1 MRQLAFAAL
10 ALFAAT
16 TAWADDALPPHAAL
30 NSILFWTPAQ
40 QESGYRTIENIFPTR
55 VIKAA
60 GNAYPLPGAS
70 GSFDVSYDFK
80 GAKWTT
86 DTFMKE
92 NRIAG
97 LLVIKDGRI
106 VLERYGL
113 GRTAQ
118 DRWTSFS
125 VGKSVTSTLIG
136 AAIEDG
142 YIKSLDAQV
151 TDYLPGLKGSA
162 YEGVTIRNLLTMT
175 SGVKW
180 NEDYQD
186 PKSDVALF
194 ALSQPGPDG
203 ENPIV
208 AYMAKLPREAA
219 PGTKF
224 VYKTGESDLLGVLLA
239 RATKMHPADY
249 LSQKIWSK
257 FGMEQDGIWML
268 DRAGEELGGC
278 CISMTL
284 RDYGRFGLFIL
295 NGGVAGGEQVVPTD
309 FLAQATSSQV
319 KSDFGDYG
327 YGFQWW
333 IRPEG
338 AYKASGIFGQSIY
351 IDPAEKLIIVTNSAW
366 AHAYEPEL
374 YAFHD
379 AYVDA
384 VVKTL
389 H

>member
-1 MRQLAFAAL
+1 MRRLAIVGL
-10 ALFAAT
+10 ALFAAA
-16 TAWADDALPPHAAL
+16 TAWADDAPPPNDSL
-30 NSILFWTPAQ
+30 SRILFWTPAQ
-40 QESGYRTIENIFPTR
+40 QELGYRTIENIFPTR
-55 VIKAA
+55 VIKA
-60 GNAYPLPGAS
+60 GGSAYPLPSAPGA
-70 GSFDVSYDFK
+70 FDVSYDFK

-97 LLVIKDGRI
+97 LLVLKDGRI

-136 AAIEDG
+136 AAIKDG
-142 YIKSLDAQV
+142 YIKSLDAMV

-162 YEGVTIRNLLTMT
+162 YEGVTIRHLLTMT

-180 NEDYQD
+180 NEDYAD
-186 PKSDVALF
+186 PQSDVAQF
-194 ALSQPGPDG
+194 ALGKPGPDG

-224 VYKTGESDLLGVLLA
+224 VYKTGESDLIGVLLA

-295 NGGVAGGEQVVPTD
+295 NGGVAGGEQVVPAD

-319 KSDFGDYG
+319 RSDFGDYG

-333 IRPEG
+333 IQPDG

-351 IDPAEKLIIVTNSAW
+351 INPAEKLIIVTNSAW

-374 YAFHD
+374 YASHD

-384 VVKTL
+384 VVNAL

>member
-1 MRQLAFAAL
+1 MQRFLFAAL
-10 ALFAAT
+10 ALLSVT
-16 TAWADDALPPHAAL
+16 TARTDDTPPPDQALS
-30 NSILFWTPAQ
+30 SILFWTPAQ
-40 QESGYRTIENIFPTR
+40 QETGYRTIEKIFPTR
-55 VIKAA
+55 VIEA
-60 GNAYPLPGAS
+60 GANPYPLPAAS
-70 GSFDVSYDFK
+70 GAFDVRYEFR
-80 GAKWTT
+80 GRQWTT
-86 DTFMKE
+86 DTYMKD
-92 NRIAG
+92 NRLSG
-97 LLVIKDGRI
+97 LLILQDGRI
-106 VLERYGL
+106 LVERYGL
-113 GRTAQ
+113 GRTPQ

-136 AAIEDG
+136 AAIKDG
-142 YIKSLDAQV
+142 HIKSLEAPV

-180 NEDYQD
+180 NEDYSD

-194 ALSQPGPDG
+194 ALGSPGPDG

-208 AYMAKLPREAA
+208 AYMARLPREAA

-224 VYKTGESDLLGVLLA
+224 VYKTGESDLIGVLLE
-239 RATKMHPADY
+239 RATGKRPAEY

-295 NGGVAGGEQVVPTD
+295 NGGVAGGEQVVPAD
-309 FLAQATSSQV
+309 FLAQATRTQV
-319 KSDFGDYG
+319 QSDFGDYG

-333 IRPEG
+333 IHADG
-338 AYKASGIFGQSIY
+338 AYEAVGIFGQSIY
-351 IDPAEKLIIVTNSAW
+351 VNPSKKLIIVTNSAW
-366 AHAYEPEL
+366 ARADEPESH
-374 YAFHD
+374 AFHD
-379 AYVDA
+379 AYVEA
-384 VVKTL
+384 VVQTL
-389 H
+389 R

>member
-1 MRQLAFAAL
+1 MRRLAFAGL

-16 TAWADDALPPHAAL
+16 TAWAADAPPPNDSL
-30 NSILFWTPAQ
+30 GSILFWTPAQ
-40 QESGYRTIENIFPTR
+40 QKVGYRTIENIYPTR
-55 VIKAA
+55 VIKAGA
-60 GNAYPLPGAS
+60 NAYPLPRAS
-70 GSFDVSYDFK
+70 GAFDVSYDFK

-92 NRIAG
+92 NRLAG
-97 LLVIKDGRI
+97 LLVLKDGKI

-113 GRTAQ
+113 GRTTQ

-136 AAIEDG
+136 AAIKDG
-142 YIKSLDAQV
+142 YIKSLDAMV

-162 YEGVTIRNLLTMT
+162 YEGVTIRHLLTMT

-180 NEDYQD
+180 NEDYAD

-194 ALSQPGPDG
+194 ALGTPGPDG

-224 VYKTGESDLLGVLLA
+224 VYKTGESDLIGVLLA

-295 NGGVAGGEQVVPTD
+295 NGGVAGGEQVVPAD
-309 FLAQATSSQV
+309 FLAQATRSQI
-319 KSDFGDYG
+319 KSDFGNYG

-351 IDPAEKLIIVTNSAW
+351 INPAEKLIIVTNSAW